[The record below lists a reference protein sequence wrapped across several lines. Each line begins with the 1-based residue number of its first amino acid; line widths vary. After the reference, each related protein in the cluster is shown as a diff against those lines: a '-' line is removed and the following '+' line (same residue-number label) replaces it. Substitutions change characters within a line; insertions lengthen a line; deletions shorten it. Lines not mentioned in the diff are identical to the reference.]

1 MTMQGLSVDYQLCSY
16 SGKTICISKLKG
28 SCPVQFRA
36 IIMFDNLPA
45 PWYCIFQNPE
55 IYFQK
60 EKTQLICNFVGG
72 WSSNS
77 VCNSGKV
84 TRQPYKSSQVSQ
96 ISELSRHFE
105 IWPKFWTLLSDVQT
119 KRQQV
124 LCIEVLPLWNSV
136 SCLLLLV
143 HHQHW
148 FIISSI
154 IIIIIDRA
162 PVLARSSWHASTH
175 NGHTTSDLCKC
186 EIKYSK
192 TFGVK
197 YWNHSI

>member
-1 MTMQGLSVDYQLCSY
+1 MYLHLDIVFS
-16 SGKTICISKLKG
+16 
-28 SCPVQFRA
+28 
-36 IIMFDNLPA
+36 
-45 PWYCIFQNPE
+45 
-55 IYFQK
+55 
-60 EKTQLICNFVGG
+60 KTQKYIFRKKKLNWFVILWGG